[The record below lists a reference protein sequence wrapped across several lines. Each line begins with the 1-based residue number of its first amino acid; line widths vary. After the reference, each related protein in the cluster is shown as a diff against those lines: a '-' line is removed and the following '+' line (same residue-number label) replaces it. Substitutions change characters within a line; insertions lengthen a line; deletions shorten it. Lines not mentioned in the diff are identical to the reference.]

1 MSLQP
6 FFDLYPFQDGL
17 SDFLS
22 YSPRVQRQD
31 RAVDLSPAIDVHEGK
46 DTVAV
51 DVELPG
57 VKKEDVQVHYDEGKL
72 TVSGKSVNER
82 KSEGDRGN
90 HRWSERRFGSFSR
103 TISIP
108 SRIDSDRIE
117 AQFSNGILS
126 IVLPKIEQSRS
137 KKQIAIN

>member
-1 MSLQP
+1 
-6 FFDLYPFQDGL
+6 
-17 SDFLS
+17 
-22 YSPRVQRQD
+22 
-31 RAVDLSPAIDVHEGK
+31 
-46 DTVAV
+46 
-51 DVELPG
+51 
-57 VKKEDVQVHYDEGKL
+57 YDEGKL

>member
-6 FFDLYPFQDGL
+6 FFELHPFEDAF

-22 YSPRVQRQD
+22 YSPRLQRQN
-31 RAVDLSPAIDVHEGK
+31 RNFDLSPAIDVHEGK

-72 TVSGKSVNER
+72 TVSGESLNER
-82 KSEGDRGN
+82 NNEGDKGN
-90 HRWSERRFGSFSR
+90 QRWSERRFGSFSR

-108 SRIDSDRIE
+108 TNIDSDRVE
-117 AQFSNGILS
+117 AQFTNGVLS
-126 IVLPKIEQSRS
+126 IILPKMEQSHS
-137 KKQIAIN
+137 KKKITIN